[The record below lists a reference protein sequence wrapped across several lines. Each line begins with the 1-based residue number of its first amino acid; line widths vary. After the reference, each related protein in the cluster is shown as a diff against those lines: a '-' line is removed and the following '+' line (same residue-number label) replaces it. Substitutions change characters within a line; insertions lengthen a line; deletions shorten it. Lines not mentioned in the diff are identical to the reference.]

1 MLYNFDRNQ
10 NHYYFNNKNSVPIIF
25 IHGLGLNQ
33 SMWKPQIDFFKN
45 KSFVTYDL
53 LGHGKTPFSENI
65 LTMKKLAGQLLVLI
79 ENLKIDKFHLIGFS
93 IGALVS
99 IEFATNY
106 EKYLNSLTLI
116 STTYKRS
123 NDVLSKQQANAFDCR
138 IDVCRFSPNA
148 DESGHYFSGFG
159 GNERI

>member
-1 MLYNFDRNQ
+1 MPYNFDRSQ

-45 KSFVTYDL
+45 NSFVTYDL

-116 STTYKRS
+116 STTYK
-123 NDVLSKQQANAFDCR
+123 LSL
-138 IDVCRFSPNA
+138 I
-148 DESGHYFSGFG
+148 H
-159 GNERI
+159 I